1 MDVQIIAKIKP
12 RFLSL
17 ELMTL
22 VSNQTNARAIDGQ
35 NTKWHA
41 NVFAKQRHQKL
52 ESVSKRI
59 VWDIDYMV
67 TTNSFSIFN
76 FNM

>member
-22 VSNQTNARAIDGQ
+22 VSNQINARTIDGQ
-35 NTKWHA
+35 KAKWHA
-41 NVFAKQRHQKL
+41 NVFAKQRHQMP
-52 ESVSKRI
+52 ESVTKRI
-59 VWDIDYMV
+59 VWDIDCMII
-67 TTNSFSIFN
+67 TNSN
-76 FNM
+76 FDF